1 MKIILASKS
10 PRRKEI
16 LASAGYEFDVK
27 VSNADENVSASSITE
42 MSLMIS
48 KRKCDAVFEENK
60 DCVVISAD
68 TIVVCDN
75 ELLGKPKDH
84 SDAVRMLSK
93 LSNKIHQVLTG
104 VVIFNK
110 DEIIRF
116 VERKDVYFKD
126 ITLSEIE
133 HYISIENVYDKAGA
147 YAIQGYA
154 RNFIEK
160 FIGDYENVIGLPI
173 TKVTEELNKLNKKSG
188 F

>member
-68 TIVVCDN
+68 TIVVINDKVL
-75 ELLGKPKDH
+75 EKPKSIDNCREMIKTLQDNVH
-84 SDAVRMLSK
+84 EVYTS
-93 LSNKIHQVLTG
+93 
-104 VVIFNK
+104 VIVKSVDKEVSFLEK
-110 DEIIRF
+110 TKVFVGKMTDE
-116 VERKDVYFKD
+116 
-126 ITLSEIE
+126 EIE
-133 HYISIENVYDKAGA
+133 EYINTSEPYDKAGG
-147 YAIQGYA
+147 YAIQGIFGKYIKK
-154 RNFIEK
+154 IE
-160 FIGDYENVIGLPI
+160 GDYYNVMGLPI
-173 TKVTEELNKLNKKSG
+173 YKLNKVLKE
-188 F
+188 FK